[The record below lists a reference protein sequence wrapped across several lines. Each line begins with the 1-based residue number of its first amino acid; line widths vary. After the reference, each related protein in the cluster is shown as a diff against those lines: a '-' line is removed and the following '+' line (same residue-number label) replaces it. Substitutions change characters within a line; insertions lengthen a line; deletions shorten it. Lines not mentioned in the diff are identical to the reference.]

1 MMKLFASTRSD
12 AETPQAAECE
22 DNLGLSGTREP
33 GLWGIVLAG
42 GEGERVKALSE
53 KLTGYPCPKQ
63 YCTILGDRS
72 MIQQTLAR
80 AEMVIPPEQIL
91 VVAGKGHR
99 KEVSDQL
106 ANRFRGTILFQPQ
119 NRETAPGILLPLI
132 YIAQCDPQA
141 VVVVLPSDHFI
152 LEEARFM
159 AHVRRAKRL
168 VDDARDFC
176 ILLGIDSESPETGYG
191 WIEPFGEAGWDGL
204 FCVKG
209 FHEKPDRLTAQQ
221 LYRAGCLWNTLVLL
235 ARAETLLQMY
245 QRYLPHAEVM
255 GLPPHDPDRRPLQ
268 DGAVPYE
275 FIGPQ
280 RDEGGDRIAEREEAR
295 FGQSGR
301 HPDQVLFCHPHVE
314 KAIRESLRERFQD
327 RIAQIAREEQN
338 ARIPLGQFYQG
349 SRECAPHGVRSISSS
364 ACRYSA
370 SDMGQ

>member
-221 LYRAGCLWNTLVLL
+221 LYRARCLWNTLVLL

-245 QRYLPHAEVM
+245 QRYLPNLYDHF
-255 GLPPHDPDRRPLQ
+255 Q
-268 DGAVPYE
+268 
-275 FIGPQ
+275 
-280 RDEGGDRIAEREEAR
+280 RIAPVLGTVKEQDTLEEAYAR
-295 FGQSGR
+295 MSAVSISHGILQRNPPNLRVLRVTGVLWSDWGSATRIRQTLERIGR
-301 HPDQVLFCHPHVE
+301 LQELTYRLARRGHDPDQVLGEV
-314 KAIRESLRERFQD
+314 A
-327 RIAQIAREEQN
+327 
-338 ARIPLGQFYQG
+338 
-349 SRECAPHGVRSISSS
+349 
-364 ACRYSA
+364 
-370 SDMGQ
+370 